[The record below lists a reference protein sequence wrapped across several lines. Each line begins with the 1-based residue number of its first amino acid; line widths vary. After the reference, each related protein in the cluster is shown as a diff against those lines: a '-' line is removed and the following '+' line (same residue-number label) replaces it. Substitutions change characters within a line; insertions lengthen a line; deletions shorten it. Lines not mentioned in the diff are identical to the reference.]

1 VTELDRVPPLSYQV
15 SALLRRWT
23 LQRLFKAKLGI
34 KVKVM
39 QATQYAPSPT
49 QNTLGL
55 LSVSPQGGFILS
67 LPADLRDYQG
77 ELECLLGKVFSGRPT
92 SAGNLALAKQMS
104 INWCVSKCKQT
115 GLSVD
120 KCLELIQ

>member
-1 VTELDRVPPLSYQV
+1 
-15 SALLRRWT
+15 
-23 LQRLFKAKLGI
+23 
-34 KVKVM
+34 M
-39 QATQYAPSPT
+39 QSTQYAPRPT
-49 QNTLGL
+49 QNHSDTFPLSL
-55 LSVSPQGGFILS
+55 LSVSPQGGFVLS
-67 LPADLRDYQG
+67 LPADLQDYQG